1 MTTFYRCDGV
11 DANFQTL
18 IAAVDAELTDRYGA
32 QMDFYGAFNGVQ
44 GVYTAVVAL
53 QDGKPAGCGCF
64 KPQADGSVE
73 MKRIFVAPEARK
85 KGVARGVMTRLE
97 EWAAELGYSRAVL
110 ETGTSQ
116 PEAIGLYESI
126 GYYRIE
132 NYPPYV
138 DVHNSVCYEKR
149 LDDRKQDS

>member
-1 MTTFYRCDGV
+1 MITFYRCDGA

-18 IAAVDAELTDRYGA
+18 IAALDAELTDRYGA

-53 QDGKPAGCGCF
+53 DDGKPAGCGCF
-64 KPQADGSVE
+64 KPLSDGSVE

-85 KGVARGVMTRLE
+85 KGIARGVMARLE
-97 EWAAELGYSRAVL
+97 EWAAELGYTRAVL

-126 GYYRIE
+126 GYQRIK

-138 DVHNSVCYEKR
+138 GVHNSVCYEKR
-149 LDDRKQDS
+149 LIDRK